1 MDELELLKSHWQ
13 KETSTAKH
21 SFNSNDIY
29 QMLHKK
35 SSNIVKTLFYISVA
49 ELVLWIALN
58 IIPLLFSDSYNEAV
72 KKVYGEGYLA
82 EIATGASYS
91 IILLFVVLL
100 YKSYKS
106 ISTLDNAKKLM
117 EKILKTRRIVR
128 YYVLYNLI
136 VIGISIVFG
145 FYFAINH
152 DAVLIENMSHYSSAQ
167 MTGFYTGLVISTI
180 IVIGVIWLFY
190 KLLYG
195 LLLKRLNRNYKEL
208 KRLEV

>member
-1 MDELELLKSHWQ
+1 
-13 KETSTAKH
+13 
-21 SFNSNDIY
+21 
-29 QMLHKK
+29 
-35 SSNIVKTLFYISVA
+35 
-49 ELVLWIALN
+49 
-58 IIPLLFSDSYNEAV
+58 
-72 KKVYGEGYLA
+72 
-82 EIATGASYS
+82 
-91 IILLFVVLL
+91 
-100 YKSYKS
+100 
-106 ISTLDNAKKLM
+106 M